1 MAGLLTL
8 SRNLGQLTGAAGL
21 GGLFAA
27 LVGRPDLP
35 LATADELAFATR
47 ATFALTALLLMSA
60 LWLAGRGERAA
71 QDDATRDGSESE
83 ER

>member
-8 SRNLGQLTGAAGL
+8 SRNLGQLTGRRGW
-21 GGLFAA
+21 GLFAVLA
-27 LVGRPDLP
+27 GGPDLA

-47 ATFALTALLLMSA
+47 VTFAPTALLLMSA
-60 LWLAGRGERAA
+60 WLAGRGSVPCRGDVA
-71 QDDATRDGSESE
+71 RDGCESG

>member
-1 MAGLLTL
+1 
-8 SRNLGQLTGAAGL
+8 AGL

-27 LVGRPDLP
+27 LAGRPDLA

-60 LWLAGRGERAA
+60 LWLAGRGERAV
-71 QDDATRDGSESE
+71 QDDAARDGCESGE
-83 ER
+83 C